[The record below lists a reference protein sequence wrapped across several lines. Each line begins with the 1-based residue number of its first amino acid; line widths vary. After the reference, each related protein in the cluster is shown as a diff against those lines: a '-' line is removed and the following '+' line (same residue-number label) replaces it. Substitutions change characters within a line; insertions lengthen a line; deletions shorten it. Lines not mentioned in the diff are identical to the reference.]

1 MDKKSDVISVAITA
15 FQSTKIGSIEIR
27 IFPSVNILC
36 DEYLDGLSKAEIGQI
51 LLHSCIYA
59 INGAR
64 RSVVSKM
71 YWKCRRRNYIFLDSS
86 ERLSAFIE
94 VSDKF
99 YKFSDSSGFRHSF
112 LHLEQILS
120 FLLISNIDRKD
131 SCVRN
136 I

>member
-1 MDKKSDVISVAITA
+1 M
-15 FQSTKIGSIEIR
+15 
-27 IFPSVNILC
+27 
-36 DEYLDGLSKAEIGQI
+36 
-51 LLHSCIYA
+51 
-59 INGAR
+59 
-64 RSVVSKM
+64 SVVSKT

-99 YKFSDSSGFRHSF
+99 DKFSDSSGFRHFF

-120 FLLISNIDRKD
+120 FLPISNIDRKD